1 MGWFGD
7 VERGLGVG
15 LEPCETL
22 LLILKLAAGGV
33 LRDALRSIRRVGRRC
48 AEG

>member
-22 LLILKLAAGGV
+22 LLILKLAAGV
-33 LRDALRSIRRVGRRC
+33 SC
-48 AEG
+48 AIPCVPSGE